1 MDALAPADI
10 LAFEGFRLDRRLG
23 SLLKQDQDGAW
34 RPVAIGSRA
43 LDVLSVLADRQATLL
58 SKEEIMAAAW
68 PGTVVEDNNLAV
80 QISALR
86 RILDRDRAEGSCI
99 QTIPGRSYRF
109 LAPVTQCEAET
120 PPTTDAFAHLG
131 DDALAIMDA
140 RAIGFGVSGE
150 REQGSAPASRRNRR
164 FPRGAIGALMGFL
177 LLLGGAAGWYL
188 HSPGSTGVHP
198 PPRLSM
204 VVLPFTNLSADREQQ
219 YFADGIT
226 EDLTTDLSRIPD
238 ILVISRDSAFTYQD
252 KSVNAKQIG
261 SQLGVRYVLE
271 GSVQRSGNQVRVNA
285 QLINAETDT
294 HLWAE
299 RFDREISDLF
309 ALQSEITSRVA
320 IALNLELIGVEVSR
334 PNEHPDTMDYI
345 FRGRA
350 AFLKPQ
356 SRDNYAEAIGQY
368 ERALAL
374 DPQSVE
380 AQSSLAAALAGRVL
394 EEMTDSRAADI
405 VRAQRL
411 AQQASTT
418 SPRNPLANYAEGQ
431 VLRAENRYKEAIPEY
446 EAAIASNRNWVN
458 ALSALADCKLHA
470 GPIEQ
475 VIPLQEQ
482 VVRLSPRDPLISSMY
497 GRIGIA
503 YLLQSRTDEAI
514 VWLEKARD
522 ANPARLPP
530 HSFLAS
536 AYGLKGETER
546 AAAEL
551 AEARKLV
558 SDDRFSSIAR
568 QRVRVAKYFEN
579 PAIRALFET
588 THFAGLRKAG
598 VPEK

>member
-1 MDALAPADI
+1 
-10 LAFEGFRLDRRLG
+10 
-23 SLLKQDQDGAW
+23 
-34 RPVAIGSRA
+34 
-43 LDVLSVLADRQATLL
+43 
-58 SKEEIMAAAW
+58 
-68 PGTVVEDNNLAV
+68 
-80 QISALR
+80 
-86 RILDRDRAEGSCI
+86 
-99 QTIPGRSYRF
+99 
-109 LAPVTQCEAET
+109 
-120 PPTTDAFAHLG
+120 
-131 DDALAIMDA
+131 
-140 RAIGFGVSGE
+140 
-150 REQGSAPASRRNRR
+150 
-164 FPRGAIGALMGFL
+164 
-177 LLLGGAAGWYL
+177 
-188 HSPGSTGVHP
+188 
-198 PPRLSM
+198 
-204 VVLPFTNLSADREQQ
+204 
-219 YFADGIT
+219 
-226 EDLTTDLSRIPD
+226 
-238 ILVISRDSAFTYQD
+238 
-252 KSVNAKQIG
+252 
-261 SQLGVRYVLE
+261 
-271 GSVQRSGNQVRVNA
+271 
-285 QLINAETDT
+285 
-294 HLWAE
+294 
-299 RFDREISDLF
+299 
-309 ALQSEITSRVA
+309 
-320 IALNLELIGVEVSR
+320 
-334 PNEHPDTMDYI
+334 
-345 FRGRA
+345 
-350 AFLKPQ
+350 
-356 SRDNYAEAIGQY
+356 
-368 ERALAL
+368 
-374 DPQSVE
+374 
-380 AQSSLAAALAGRVL
+380 VL

-568 QRVRVAKYFEN
+568 MRRRIVKVIES
-579 PAIRALFET
+579 PAIRALYET
-588 THFAGLRKAG
+588 TYFAGLRKAG
-598 VPEK
+598 MPEE